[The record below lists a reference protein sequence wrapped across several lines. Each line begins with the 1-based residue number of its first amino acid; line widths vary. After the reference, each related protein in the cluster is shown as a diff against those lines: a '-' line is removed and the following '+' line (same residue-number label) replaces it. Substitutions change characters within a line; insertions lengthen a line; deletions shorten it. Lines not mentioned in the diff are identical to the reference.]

1 MKQTNKIAGEKTVV
15 IAVLITVLII
25 ILALVGIKL
34 GLFSGFSVKNI
45 EEESKLSYLSY
56 KQICSKDNSY
66 FQELAE
72 VNETI
77 REVKEKSS
85 FCTTSEK
92 EKVDEDYLD
101 DMNCEC
107 LENEIRE
114 CKEGWVL
121 EGKYCYKD
129 KLYTSSLKACSFYS
143 CQDNRY
149 VEVVV

>member
-1 MKQTNKIAGEKTVV
+1 M
-15 IAVLITVLII
+15 
-25 ILALVGIKL
+25 LALENRQLNSIFERIVED
-34 GLFSGFSVKNI
+34 KNGVLVRVRFTII
-45 EEESKLSYLSY
+45 EVDGVFRGHVISAEPLVSK
-56 KQICSKDNSY
+56 
-66 FQELAE
+66 
-72 VNETI
+72 V
-77 REVKEKSS
+77 
-85 FCTTSEK
+85 EK